1 VRVNCVSPGFT
12 ETPALA
18 KGLSAGALN
27 RETMIRTAALG
38 RLVKPE
44 EVAAAIVWMLSD
56 EASGVTG
63 TNLPV
68 DAGFIAGVPWQAYG
82 GLRAATETD

>member
-1 VRVNCVSPGFT
+1 
-12 ETPALA
+12 
-18 KGLSAGALN
+18 
-27 RETMIRTAALG
+27 MIRTAALG

-82 GLRAATETD
+82 GLRASTETD